1 MESRVEAL
9 TWPRANRNAAALP
22 PNPAARGLRRGWLMA
37 SLSAPPPPKHVV
49 DSGASTRQQSEGSVS
64 SGVRKCTRGR
74 RRRSTPPLAS
84 VPPSSRP
91 KLAAG
96 TSNQHRQVI
105 QDIDVLDVDNQLGVA
120 DYIEDI
126 YKFYKVAENEC
137 RPCDYIYSQADL
149 GAWMRGILVDWII
162 EAHEE
167 LDLMPETLYLAVYI
181 IDRYLSMQPVL
192 RGELQLVGSTS
203 LLIACKY
210 EEEEVWAPEMEV
222 FISIANDVYSRE
234 QILRMEKAI
243 LNTLEWSLSV
253 PTHYVFLVRFA
264 RAAPSSD
271 TKNDKEMENM
281 VFFFAELALMQY
293 ELVPIKPS
301 MVAAAAVYAA
311 RLTLKKTPLW
321 TEALQHQ
328 TGFAGSELT
337 DCVKIMV
344 TAHSTARR
352 SELKVVY
359 QKYSSE
365 KLGGV
370 ALRPPA
376 IDFSANK
383 WRFR

>member
-1 MESRVEAL
+1 M
-9 TWPRANRNAAALP
+9 
-22 PNPAARGLRRGWLMA
+22 
-37 SLSAPPPPKHVV
+37 
-49 DSGASTRQQSEGSVS
+49 
-64 SGVRKCTRGR
+64 
-74 RRRSTPPLAS
+74 
-84 VPPSSRP
+84 
-91 KLAAG
+91 
-96 TSNQHRQVI
+96 I

-137 RPCDYIYSQADL
+137 RPCDYIDSQADL

-271 TKNDKEMENM
+271 TKNDKEVKKNTPYICKLY
-281 VFFFAELALMQY
+281 VFA
-293 ELVPIKPS
+293 
-301 MVAAAAVYAA
+301 
-311 RLTLKKTPLW
+311 W
-321 TEALQHQ
+321 
-328 TGFAGSELT
+328 
-337 DCVKIMV
+337 
-344 TAHSTARR
+344 
-352 SELKVVY
+352 
-359 QKYSSE
+359 
-365 KLGGV
+365 
-370 ALRPPA
+370 
-376 IDFSANK
+376 
-383 WRFR
+383 